1 MLSPSVVPG
10 PRQSLDIIQKIAGV
24 RMNDEEGKAEQ
35 VEGLL
40 ATPNLAEA
48 LESEQFRRFLDQV
61 PIAIVVAEMKARER
75 IIYANPEFENLS
87 GQSAIELEGKPWSV
101 LRGESVGGAE
111 RRLSTAVTEASD
123 CVGTFRI
130 DLAGRE
136 PALVDV
142 YSNVIVDDDG
152 TPAFR
157 LAALVDVRG
166 HAPTE
171 REELENRIREKDT
184 LLYEIQHRVKNNL
197 QMITALIRLET
208 RKCTRSCH
216 HSF

>member
-1 MLSPSVVPG
+1 MTEEPE
-10 PRQSLDIIQKIAGV
+10 KI
-24 RMNDEEGKAEQ
+24 EQ

-40 ATPNLAEA
+40 ATPNLADA

-75 IIYANPEFENLS
+75 IVYANPEFEKLS
-87 GQSAIELEGKPWSV
+87 GRTATEVESKPWSV
-101 LRGESVGGAE
+101 LRGQSVDGTE
-111 RRLSTAVTEASD
+111 RALNAAVAEASD

-130 DLAGRE
+130 ELPGHE
-136 PALVDV
+136 PAIVDV

-171 REELENRIREKDT
+171 REELESRIREKDT

-208 RKCTRSCH
+208 RNVPRGMATAPFDRLQDASNLYNSSIRH
-216 HSF
+216 